1 MNQSIAKAGTQL
13 TGRILMSAIFIT
25 AGIHKIGAYAGTQ
38 GYMESA
44 GVPGILLPLV
54 ILLEIGGAHPNTVL
68 DPPPKVQMEALAD
81 SALSLKLLVFI
92 NDVGNSVTTRTE
104 LYVEIL
110 KRFQAAGIDIPF
122 PQRDVQIKLPAA
134 EPKKD

>member
-54 ILLEIGGAHPNTVL
+54 ILLEIGGGLVMLLGWQARCAALLLAGFTIISALLFHAN
-68 DPPPKVQMEALAD
+68 LAD
-81 SALSLKLLVFI
+81 QMQSVLFMKNLAMAGGLL
-92 NDVGNSVTTRTE
+92 
-104 LYVEIL
+104 LL
-110 KRFQAAGIDIPF
+110 AAGETHDWSIDAR
-122 PQRDVQIKLPAA
+122 QKANA
-134 EPKKD
+134 